1 MSEVVEKI
9 QKAAVRRLNQ
19 MARQVIDETERQVV
33 DAIGDFKSLTQQ
45 SEEVLMR
52 FIGNLNNNFDELLD
66 KEIVKDEA
74 VFNFETLS
82 LVQEEELDVMVALE
96 GMVNAARNEHLP
108 VFISFNT
115 RLASLFPRKRIDE
128 STNPLDPEQVATA
141 FQEALRPLGL
151 DAQNSL
157 TIYRAFNTDV
167 LKHMDEV
174 LNEANQILI
183 ENQVIPDLGMESPGK
198 SRPTSA
204 ARTQPRADTSMFG
217 TLEEEAFDDDE
228 DRPELFSMMQNLLH
242 SDDAPASGDGAGTPQ
257 FGPPPA
263 HVTTGG
269 DGAAGGAAPIGVP
282 GGAPMTGGTFVAE
295 GGQFVGEGGQI
306 VPPGMVAVPAAMV
319 PALLKDGVEALDSDG
334 PPQAMQAF
342 QPQEG
347 QTVQMVDQAK
357 LMDILTNIQEKLN
370 QEKLNA
376 PSGEAIPNS
385 MDEVDKLDIS
395 QSLGEFL
402 LESQEDENVV
412 NAVDRQSSDIIN
424 LVNLLYEAIWQDP
437 SVPIPI
443 KELIGRTQITIIK
456 VALED
461 VEFFNNESHPART
474 ILNEFA
480 SAGIGWTEV
489 EELEKDPLYQKI
501 RELVDRIVAYT
512 NDEQLFID
520 LIADFREFRAE
531 EAAKTRQLEQRILK
545 AKERNDR
552 MDDIHELVTQKIEER
567 ILGRELHEFVEELL
581 KGPFHKFMVMLVLKE
596 GPGGNAWKQSINTID
611 VLLWSVQP
619 HEEGGDRDRLATVN
633 PRLLNNLRKA
643 FRIASVEKAE
653 IDELIG
659 KLQQVQNETF
669 HGLEETTETDISE
682 DDVEAG
688 ETEEAAVSADSS
700 ESSETDASETDNETP
715 ETKDSETEASETK
728 APATE
733 VSETEAPSVRFLK
746 AGEDEQE
753 DERETADLTSSAESE
768 AAPEIEQ
775 ESRNEE
781 AAQEDE
787 AVTMSASDNPDA
799 PIEMPTSEGSSS
811 EGASSDDEQDTAEQ
825 VSIDSEAEEE
835 LTDDSPYMM
844 QVDSLNVGV
853 WVEFAGE
860 DDNNTRCKLAA
871 KINAIDKFIFVNR
884 QGVKVVEKT
893 KLGLAREIRDGTVNI
908 ISDGL
913 LFSRALES
921 VIGNLRESQH
931 EQHTGGAY
939 QPTEAASGE

>member
-1 MSEVVEKI
+1 
-9 QKAAVRRLNQ
+9 
-19 MARQVIDETERQVV
+19 
-33 DAIGDFKSLTQQ
+33 
-45 SEEVLMR
+45 
-52 FIGNLNNNFDELLD
+52 
-66 KEIVKDEA
+66 
-74 VFNFETLS
+74 
-82 LVQEEELDVMVALE
+82 VMVALE
-96 GMVNAARNEHLP
+96 GMVNASRNEHLA

-128 STNPLDPEQVATA
+128 STNPLDPEQIATA

-151 DAQNSL
+151 DAQDNL
-157 TIYRAFNTDV
+157 TIYRAFNSQV
-167 LKHMDEV
+167 LKHLDAV
-174 LNEANQILI
+174 LKEANQILI
-183 ENQVIPDLGMESPGK
+183 DNEVIPDLGMEAPGK
-198 SRPTSA
+198 SGPPAA
-204 ARTQPRADTSMFG
+204 ARALPRVETSMFG
-217 TLEEEAFDDDE
+217 TLEEEAFDAEDE

-242 SDDAPASGDGAGTPQ
+242 FDEPSSSSESSSSP
-257 FGPPPA
+257 FGPPP
-263 HVTTGG
+263 TTPPGSAAA
-269 DGAAGGAAPIGVP
+269 AAGEGGPAVGGVP
-282 GGAPMTGGTFVAE
+282 GVGGAPAGGGTP
-295 GGQFVGEGGQI
+295 GGEATFISEGGQI

-319 PALLKDGVEALDSDG
+319 PSLLQEGIEGAETGSASG
-334 PPQAMQAF
+334 PAQAMQPF

-357 LMDILTNIQEKLN
+357 LVEILSSIQEKLN
-370 QEKLNA
+370 TSSN
-376 PSGEAIPNS
+376 SEAIPNS
-385 MDEVDKLDIS
+385 MEEVEKLDIS

-461 VEFFNNESHPART
+461 VEFFNNERHPART

-501 RELVDRIVAYT
+501 REQVDQIVAYQ
-512 NDEQLFID
+512 NDNQLFID
-520 LIADFREFRAE
+520 LIEDFRNFKAE

-545 AKERNDR
+545 ATERNNR
-552 MDDIHELVTQKIEER
+552 LDDIHELVTQKIEER

-596 GPGGNAWKQSINTID
+596 GPGGNAWKQAINTID

-643 FRIASVEKAE
+643 FRIASIDKSE
-653 IDELIG
+653 IDELIDQ
-659 KLQQVQNETF
+659 LQQVQNETF
-669 HGLEETTETDISE
+669 HGLEEDEPAEEEASTPEADTETE
-682 DDVEAG
+682 DDVAESTAD
-688 ETEEAAVSADSS
+688 ETDEADS
-700 ESSETDASETDNETP
+700 DAEED
-715 ETKDSETEASETK
+715 
-728 APATE
+728 
-733 VSETEAPSVRFLK
+733 EAPEESEKPSIRFLK
-746 AGEDEQE
+746 AGEDEEESDSETPAIEMEAEAEDHSATE
-753 DERETADLTSSAESE
+753 DEPTIDVPDDPGEPISMPVADAEE
-768 AAPEIEQ
+768 PAA
-775 ESRNEE
+775 
-781 AAQEDE
+781 
-787 AVTMSASDNPDA
+787 
-799 PIEMPTSEGSSS
+799 
-811 EGASSDDEQDTAEQ
+811 
-825 VSIDSEAEEE
+825 AEEE
-835 LTDDSPYMM
+835 EDAEETAAEMAEDDPYMK
-844 QVDSLNVGV
+844 QVDTLSVVV

-893 KLGLAREIRDGTVNI
+893 KLGLARELRDGTVNI

-931 EQHTGGAY
+931 EQHTGSAY
-939 QPTEAASGE
+939 QPTESASEE

>member
-1 MSEVVEKI
+1 MSEIVEKI
-9 QKAAVRRLNQ
+9 QKATVRTLNQ
-19 MARQVIDETERQVV
+19 MAHDVISDTERQVV
-33 DAIGDFKSLTQQ
+33 DAIGDFKSLTRQ
-45 SEEVLMR
+45 SDEVLMR
-52 FIGNLNNNFDELLD
+52 FVSNLNNNFDELLD
-66 KEIVKDEA
+66 KETFKDEA

-96 GMVNAARNEHLP
+96 GMVNASRNEHLAI
-108 VFISFNT
+108 FISFNT

-128 STNPLDPEQVATA
+128 STNPLDPEQIATA

-151 DAQNSL
+151 DAQDNL
-157 TIYRAFNTDV
+157 TIYRAFNTKV
-167 LKHMDEV
+167 LKHLDVV
-174 LNEANQILI
+174 LNEANQVLI
-183 ENQVIPDLGMESPGK
+183 DGHVMADLGMEAPGK
-198 SRPTSA
+198 SATPPSSA
-204 ARTQPRADTSMFG
+204 RNIPRADTSMFG
-217 TLEEEAFDDDE
+217 TLEEEAFDEEDE

-242 SDDAPASGDGAGTPQ
+242 FDEPASSGESTNSQ
-257 FGPPPA
+257 FGPPPRA
-263 HVTTGG
+263 PAGATPDSAIPGGQPGVGITGG
-269 DGAAGGAAPIGVP
+269 ALPGTVTGLEGALHGRDDGA
-282 GGAPMTGGTFVAE
+282 TFI
-295 GGQFVGEGGQI
+295 GEGGQI

-319 PALLKDGVEALDSDG
+319 PALLQDGGESVETAG
-334 PPQAMQAF
+334 PTQAMQSF

-357 LMDILTNIQEKLN
+357 LMDILSSIQA
-370 QEKLNA
+370 KLNA
-376 PSGEAIPNS
+376 SSAAESTIPNS
-385 MDEVDKLDIS
+385 LDDVEKLDIS

-402 LESQEDENVV
+402 LESQEDKNVV
-412 NAVDRQSSDIIN
+412 SAVDRQSSDIIN

-461 VEFFNNESHPART
+461 VEFFNNERHPART

-501 RELVDRIVAYT
+501 RELVDKIVAYE

-520 LIADFREFRAE
+520 LIDDFRTFRAE

-545 AKERNDR
+545 ATERNDR
-552 MDDIHELVTQKIEER
+552 LDDIHELVTQKIEER
-567 ILGRELHEFVEELL
+567 ILGRALHEFVEELL
-581 KGPFHKFMVMLVLKE
+581 KKPFHKFMVMLVLKE
-596 GPGGNAWKQSINTID
+596 GPGGNAWKQAINTID

-619 HEEGGDRDRLATVN
+619 HEEGGDRDRLATIN

-643 FRIASVEKAE
+643 FRIASIEKPE
-653 IDELIG
+653 IDKLIEQ
-659 KLQQVQNETF
+659 LQQVQNETF
-669 HGLEETTETDISE
+669 HGLEKSPAAELKAVEDETASG
-682 DDVEAG
+682 DVKVEVNDEP
-688 ETEEAAVSADSS
+688 ETEEAKNI
-700 ESSETDASETDNETP
+700 ETDDAP
-715 ETKDSETEASETK
+715 TEEGK
-728 APATE
+728 PK
-733 VSETEAPSVRFLK
+733 VRFLK
-746 AGEDEQE
+746 AGEDEEE
-753 DERETADLTSSAESE
+753 DETEKEIGSIDAE
-768 AAPEIEQ
+768 
-775 ESRNEE
+775 
-781 AAQEDE
+781 
-787 AVTMSASDNPDA
+787 A
-799 PIEMPTSEGSSS
+799 PILETDAGEELSVDATENLIKAGREPED
-811 EGASSDDEQDTAEQ
+811 GAIAPS
-825 VSIDSEAEEE
+825 SEAEDTKAPVSGEPKAEE
-835 LTDDSPYMM
+835 SAKEAPASEEEALTDDSPYMR
-844 QVDSLNVGV
+844 QVDTLSVGV

-893 KLGLAREIRDGTVNI
+893 KLGLARELRDGTVNI

-939 QPTEAASGE
+939 QREAASEE